1 MTRNQTNLLCARA
14 YRNRP
19 KRKETS
25 ILSSEQ
31 EVKAGF
37 MVMTQEQSKSHP
49 TGTVIL
55 LPSQRVEAGEVRLQ
69 EHVACLCEQ

>member
-1 MTRNQTNLLCARA
+1 LKQIAAKFVPFCCKMTRNKTNLLCARA
-14 YRNRP
+14 FKNRA

-37 MVMTQEQSKSHP
+37 MVITQEQNNSHP
-49 TGTVIL
+49 SGKVIFM
-55 LPSQRVEAGEVRLQ
+55 PSKN
-69 EHVACLCEQ
+69 